1 MLSSVMNGP
10 LPLDGL
16 RVLELG
22 HIIAGPSAGL
32 LLADLGADVIKVE
45 KPGEGDQTRGMP
57 AGNGANFHFL
67 NRNKRS
73 ITIDLKGSPEGRAL
87 FLRLARGSDIV
98 IDNFAYGAV
107 EGLGLGYDV
116 LERENP
122 RIIYMALKG
131 FLPGPYEARPFL
143 DELAQMSAGLAFMT
157 GPRGQPMRAGA
168 SIVDVGAAAYG
179 VIAVLAALQQRAQTG
194 RGQKIT
200 SGLYETTVF
209 WVGQWL
215 ANYGA
220 TGEPSVP
227 MPEIRQGTRMG
238 WGIYQLFTAADGE
251 RVFVGITSNAHWER
265 FCTEFG
271 LADLLADER
280 LNDNS
285 KRVAARAW
293 LPARIAEEMLK
304 YPSAA
309 LAERLERAA
318 KLRESL
324 SLRPMFSVA
333 GTDTFMRKNTNRS
346 VGERLDELP
355 GWAERYQ
362 KLGLDWV
369 DVGVMAAFGC
379 NYEGDVDPKHVV
391 TVLQRTEQKANA
403 CGSRLGGIGL
413 ADTMGWA
420 NPLQIKRLVGAVRDR
435 WPSTPIK
442 LHLHDTRALGVANIV
457 AALEVGVD
465 CFDSAVAGMG
475 GCPFAAHKGAAGNV
489 TTEDVVF
496 LCQEMGVETGI
507 DLDKMIEAGQ
517 LAERVVG
524 HPLPGKLKSG
534 GNLETYRARAKGA
547 TRA

>member
-1 MLSSVMNGP
+1 MLSSAMTGS

-179 VIAVLAALQQRAQTG
+179 IIAVLAALQQRAQTG

-238 WGIYQLFTAADGE
+238 WGIYQLFTAAEGE
-251 RVFVGITSNAHWER
+251 HVFIGITSNAHWER
-265 FCTEFG
+265 FCKEFG

-280 LNDNS
+280 LNDNR
-285 KRVAARAW
+285 KRVAARDW

-304 YPSAA
+304 YTAA
-309 LAERLERAA
+309 DLAERLERA
-318 KLRESL
+318 K
-324 SLRPMFSVA
+324 
-333 GTDTFMRKNTNRS
+333 
-346 VGERLDELP
+346 
-355 GWAERYQ
+355 
-362 KLGLDWV
+362 
-369 DVGVMAAFGC
+369 
-379 NYEGDVDPKHVV
+379 
-391 TVLQRTEQKANA
+391 
-403 CGSRLGGIGL
+403 I
-413 ADTMGWA
+413 
-420 NPLQIKRLVGAVRDR
+420 
-435 WPSTPIK
+435 
-442 LHLHDTRALGVANIV
+442 
-457 AALEVGVD
+457 
-465 CFDSAVAGMG
+465 
-475 GCPFAAHKGAAGNV
+475 PFAPLRRP
-489 TTEDVVF
+489 D
-496 LCQEMGVETGI
+496 
-507 DLDKMIEAGQ
+507 Q
-517 LAERVVG
+517 LVDDPHLNASDQWVAT
-524 HPLPGKLKSG
+524 PLPGRPPAKLPKLPVRSTAYELG
-534 GNLETYRARAKGA
+534 LRRPAPQLGEHTREVLEEFGLSKDDIDALASRRVIG
-547 TRA
+547 

>member
-1 MLSSVMNGP
+1 MLSSAMTGS

-179 VIAVLAALQQRAQTG
+179 IIAVLAALQQRAQTG

-251 RVFVGITSNAHWER
+251 QVFIGITSNAHWER

-280 LNDNS
+280 LNDNR
-285 KRVAARAW
+285 KRVAARDW

-304 YPSAA
+304 YTAA
-309 LAERLERAA
+309 DLAERLERA
-318 KLRESL
+318 K
-324 SLRPMFSVA
+324 
-333 GTDTFMRKNTNRS
+333 
-346 VGERLDELP
+346 
-355 GWAERYQ
+355 
-362 KLGLDWV
+362 
-369 DVGVMAAFGC
+369 
-379 NYEGDVDPKHVV
+379 
-391 TVLQRTEQKANA
+391 
-403 CGSRLGGIGL
+403 I
-413 ADTMGWA
+413 
-420 NPLQIKRLVGAVRDR
+420 
-435 WPSTPIK
+435 
-442 LHLHDTRALGVANIV
+442 
-457 AALEVGVD
+457 
-465 CFDSAVAGMG
+465 
-475 GCPFAAHKGAAGNV
+475 PFAPLRRP
-489 TTEDVVF
+489 D
-496 LCQEMGVETGI
+496 
-507 DLDKMIEAGQ
+507 Q
-517 LAERVVG
+517 LVDDPHLNASDQWVAT
-524 HPLPGKLKSG
+524 PLPGRPPAKLPKLPVRSTAYELG
-534 GNLETYRARAKGA
+534 LRRPAPQLGEHTREVLEEFGLSKDDIDALASRRVIG
-547 TRA
+547 

>member
-1 MLSSVMNGP
+1 MTGS

-45 KPGEGDQTRGMP
+45 RPGEGDQTRGMP

-73 ITIDLKGSPEGRAL
+73 ITIDLKGSSEGREL
-87 FLRLARGSDIV
+87 FLRLAKGSDIV

-116 LERENP
+116 LARENP

-157 GPRGQPMRAGA
+157 GPRGQPLRAGA

-179 VIAVLAALQQRAQTG
+179 VIAVLAALQQRAHTG

-238 WGIYQLFTAADGE
+238 WGIYQLFTASDGE
-251 RVFVGITSNAHWER
+251 QVFIGITSNAHWER
-265 FCTEFG
+265 FGKEFG

-304 YPSAA
+304 YPSTA
-309 LAERLERAA
+309 LAERLERA
-318 KLRESL
+318 K
-324 SLRPMFSVA
+324 
-333 GTDTFMRKNTNRS
+333 
-346 VGERLDELP
+346 
-355 GWAERYQ
+355 
-362 KLGLDWV
+362 
-369 DVGVMAAFGC
+369 
-379 NYEGDVDPKHVV
+379 
-391 TVLQRTEQKANA
+391 
-403 CGSRLGGIGL
+403 I
-413 ADTMGWA
+413 
-420 NPLQIKRLVGAVRDR
+420 
-435 WPSTPIK
+435 
-442 LHLHDTRALGVANIV
+442 
-457 AALEVGVD
+457 
-465 CFDSAVAGMG
+465 
-475 GCPFAAHKGAAGNV
+475 PFAPLRRP
-489 TTEDVVF
+489 D
-496 LCQEMGVETGI
+496 
-507 DLDKMIEAGQ
+507 Q
-517 LAERVVG
+517 LVDDPHLNASEQWMAT
-524 HPLPGKLKSG
+524 PLPGRPPAKLPKMPVRSSAYEFSLRRPAPQLG
-534 GNLETYRARAKGA
+534 EH
-547 TRA
+547 TREVLQEFGLSKDDIDALASRRVIG